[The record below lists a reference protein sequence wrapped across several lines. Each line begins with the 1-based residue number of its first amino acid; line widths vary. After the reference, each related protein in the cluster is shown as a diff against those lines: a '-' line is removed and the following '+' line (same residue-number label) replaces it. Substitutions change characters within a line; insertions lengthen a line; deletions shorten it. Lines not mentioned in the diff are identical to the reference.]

1 MLGTEWPDYD
11 AAELVR
17 YYKVI
22 NEPDFLPL
30 HLVRILTKAAKLL
43 PTYRGKLITT
53 ALGQK
58 ILRADQIGR

>member
-1 MLGTEWPDYD
+1 MVEGMLGTEWPAYD

-17 YYKVI
+17 YNKVI

-30 HLVRILTKAAKLL
+30 HLVPILTKSAKLL
-43 PTYRGKLITT
+43 ATYRGKLITT

-58 ILRADQIGR
+58 S